1 MMGRGHAARVQ
12 AKTSK
17 RSRLRAGASSVGRA
31 AKRRAARHSL
41 PTPAV
46 RSEWASFVTRCLRS
60 WYAAQQ
66 SATDFLANW
75 TPLGLPRFALSRTTR
90 HRGRRRA
97 SRLAGRRARRT
108 AHYPAAAT
116 ARAIWFESVAAA
128 GSAAALR
135 ARYPLVNALLL
146 ELAAHPSRDASADHS
161 QRGA

>member
-17 RSRLRAGASSVGRA
+17 RSRLRTGASSVGRA
-31 AKRRAARHSL
+31 AKRRAARHSS
-41 PTPAV
+41 PAPAV
-46 RSEWASFVTRCLRS
+46 RSEWTSFVTRCLRS
-60 WYAAQQ
+60 WLAAQQ

-75 TPLGLPRFALSRTTR
+75 TPLGLPAFGPSRPAR
-90 HRGRRRA
+90 HRGRRKA
-97 SRLAGRRARRT
+97 SHVAGRRSRR
-108 AHYPAAAT
+108 AGHQMAVAT
-116 ARAIWFESVAAA
+116 APAIWLAPVAAA

-146 ELAAHPSRDASADHS
+146 ELAASPRGDLRAGRS